1 MCSPVGWWDAAWA
14 HGAWTLLAAL
24 WQAWLTLDRAGLG
37 VCSDVAHGT
46 EVGRAV
52 SQDVLVFLWSQSFP
66 SSLLSFWV
74 DFPLNLPRDEP
85 VFPLYHFTVHG
96 TLQIGHGLC

>member
-14 HGAWTLLAAL
+14 HGAWTLLAVL

-52 SQDVLVFLWSQSFP
+52 SQDVLVSFGVSP
-66 SSLLSFWV
+66 SPALSFL
-74 DFPLNLPRDEP
+74 FGLISPSISPGMNLFSP
-85 VFPLYHFTVHG
+85 FTIS
-96 TLQIGHGLC
+96 QCMALCR